1 MVVQLR
7 YANHLSFR
15 EIGQVLNIPA
25 STAKTY
31 FHRAKKPLRALLG
44 PEFVN
49 Y

>member
-7 YANHLSFR
+7 YTNHLSFR
-15 EIGQVLNIPA
+15 EIGQALNMPA

-31 FHRAKKPLRALLG
+31 FHRAKKPLRILLG
-44 PEFVN
+44 PEFTN

>member
-1 MVVQLR
+1 VQLH
-7 YANHLSFR
+7 YANHLSFP
-15 EIGQVLNIPA
+15 EIGRVLNIPA

-31 FHRAKKPLRALLG
+31 FYRAKKPLRILLG